1 MAIQY
6 SEVKLG
12 TMKIE
17 QPKYKDGKLV
27 KDSRG
32 LQLYN
37 KYEIQIRRG
46 NCLAVFI
53 YAYKEN
59 GQWYHQLYNFFS
71 DVENMKNMMKK
82 I

>member
-27 KDSRG
+27 KDS
-32 LQLYN
+32 
-37 KYEIQIRRG
+37 
-46 NCLAVFI
+46 
-53 YAYKEN
+53 
-59 GQWYHQLYNFFS
+59 
-71 DVENMKNMMKK
+71 
-82 I
+82 